1 MLKLLLVD
9 DHALVRSAYRRL
21 MEGEPDMQVVAE
33 AAHPDDAVSC
43 LRQHADLDVVVM
55 DLSLKDGTSGI
66 DAISRLLAR
75 QPGLPILVCSMH
87 DSSGYI
93 TQAWRAGA
101 RGYLSKHSDMDT
113 LLATVRQVAAGKC
126 VFPAGW
132 QPPASATPATTA
144 PADLAQLTPREFDV
158 LCMAVQGTAT
168 EQIAQQLHL
177 SPKTICNYLSII
189 RQKLHVDNDFSLM
202 RLVSQQGLIAPYSP
216 LTT

>member
-21 MEGEPDMQVVAE
+21 MAGEPDMQVVAE
-33 AAHPDDAVSC
+33 AAHPDEAVSC
-43 LRQHADLDVVVM
+43 LRQHPDLDVVVM
-55 DLSLKDGTSGI
+55 DLSLKDGSSGI

-75 QPGLPILVCSMH
+75 APELSILVCSMH

-113 LLATVRQVAAGKC
+113 LLEGIRQVAAGRR

-132 QPPASATPATTA
+132 LPPATHTASQA

-189 RQKLHVDNDFSLM
+189 RQKLNVDNDFSLM
-202 RLVSQQGLIAPYSP
+202 RLVSQHGLLAQPIALPS
-216 LTT
+216 